1 MQGSASGK
9 CVILPESHE
18 TVATRIRVIV
28 LESCQCYAAAAL
40 ALARPGGDRP
50 SPSGVTVTMVQ
61 FKASSKYSPN

>member
-28 LESCQCYAAAAL
+28 LESCLCYAAAAL
-40 ALARPGGDRP
+40 ALPGRPGVAGWHC
-50 SPSGVTVTMVQ
+50 GAVTGKTY
-61 FKASSKYSPN
+61 ASTRT